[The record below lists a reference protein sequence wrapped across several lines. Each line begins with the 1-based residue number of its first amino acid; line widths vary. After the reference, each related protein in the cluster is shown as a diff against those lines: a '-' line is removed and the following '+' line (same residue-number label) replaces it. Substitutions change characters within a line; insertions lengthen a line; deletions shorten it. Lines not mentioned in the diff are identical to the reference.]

1 MYVFFSHVVTANQ
14 SSHGWTISEKILLF
28 FCCKGGI
35 VHKALFGSPPLN
47 VSKRGVP
54 CDLKSWRYVR
64 KVDTCLVFFFSF
76 WLSSKLISVRAF
88 SSPLRRSVS
97 VANLSQGWFHARR
110 HELKSIRTMKLQ
122 QNTCITLLK
131 TIAWIFFP
139 QALPRVRP
147 PLCTRRRAETVWK
160 LRQHVSPSFG
170 LSISIKANSVSY
182 QLFNS
187 LRHMVS
193 LNPICSH

>member
-1 MYVFFSHVVTANQ
+1 MNNFRKNTS
-14 SSHGWTISEKILLF
+14 F

-54 CDLKSWRYVR
+54 CDLKSWRYLR
-64 KVDTCLVFFFSF
+64 KVDTCLAFFSPAF
-76 WLSSKLISVRAF
+76 WLSLKLISVRAF

-131 TIAWIFFP
+131 TIAWIFSLKRSP
-139 QALPRVRP
+139 ESGLLSALDAARKP
-147 PLCTRRRAETVWK
+147 CGNSGGTSARRLAFQFQLK
-160 LRQHVSPSFG
+160 LIQSPISY
-170 LSISIKANSVSY
+170 SIHCATWC
-182 QLFNS
+182 L
-187 LRHMVS
+187 
-193 LNPICSH
+193 